1 LTEDGS
7 TTDELEEETLLM
19 IELRTLDDLGD
30 LAGKRVFVRVDFNVP
45 LEGGKVTD
53 DTRIVQALP
62 TVRELRDRK
71 ARVILASHCGRP
83 EGQRDPR
90 YSLRPVAEH
99 LVELLGK
106 SARFASDCVGP
117 EAEKVVAQL
126 NNGEVCLLE
135 NVRFHPGETANE
147 DDFADGLARLG
158 QVFVGDAF
166 GTAHRAHASVVG
178 VAERMEEKAA
188 GRLMA
193 REVEALGHLLESPE
207 RPFVALLGGAK
218 IGGKLDTIDNLIP
231 RVEKLLVGGGI
242 ANTFLAARGVEM
254 ADSLVDP
261 DRIDLARE
269 LLEKAEAKGV
279 EVVLPQDLVVAGE
292 ISEDAE
298 HETVEIGS
306 GVPAGKMALD
316 IGPVSRRRFSEAM
329 SGART
334 LFWNGPM
341 GVFETPPFDAGTEEV
356 ARALVDMEAYTVIG
370 GGETVAAAARAG
382 VTPQVD
388 HVSTGGGASLEFLA
402 GKVLPG
408 IAVLEKEKTS

>member
-1 LTEDGS
+1 
-7 TTDELEEETLLM
+7 M
-19 IELRTLDDLGD
+19 GD

-45 LEGGKVTD
+45 LEGGRVTD
-53 DTRIVQALP
+53 DTRIVEALP
-62 TVRELRDRK
+62 TVRELRERK

-83 EGQRDPR
+83 KGRRDPR

-106 SARFASDCVGP
+106 AARFAPDCVGP

-135 NVRFHPGETANE
+135 NVRFHPGETEN
-147 DDFADGLARLG
+147 DDEFADGLARLG

-178 VAERMEEKAA
+178 AAERMEEKAA

-193 REVEALGHLLESPE
+193 REVEALGRLLESPR

-254 ADSLVDP
+254 GESLVDR
-261 DRIDLARE
+261 DRVALAGE
-269 LLEKAEAKGV
+269 LLEKAEAAGV
-279 EVVLPQDLVVAGE
+279 TVVLPEDLVVAAE
-292 ISEDAE
+292 IARDAE
-298 HETVEIGS
+298 HETVGVDA
-306 GVPAGKMALD
+306 GVPSGTMALD
-316 IGPVSRRRFSEAM
+316 IGPTSRRRFSEAM

-382 VTPQVD
+382 VTRQID

-402 GKVLPG
+402 GKTLPG
-408 IAVLEKEKTS
+408 IAVLEKEETS